1 MGHDLFLNY
10 RWIEE
15 FLMLAVFTNLLNSKK
30 ISGPRLELRLIR
42 PSRTTDCYCEW
53 IASRKRSRQNTK
65 VVNTEET
72 KDENEKSKSVWGF
85 CDE

>member
-42 PSRTTDCYCEW
+42 PSRTTDCYCE
-53 IASRKRSRQNTK
+53 
-65 VVNTEET
+65 
-72 KDENEKSKSVWGF
+72 
-85 CDE
+85 